1 MLKYILL
8 GLGFILLF
16 EGLFYFLFAQ
26 KMKIIFEILNSFSPK
41 KIQSFSITL
50 IFLGFCLIYFTFKIY
65 EL

>member
-1 MLKYILL
+1 MLKFIFL

-16 EGLFYFLFAQ
+16 EGFFYFIFAK
-26 KMKIIFEILNSFSPK
+26 KMRIIFEIINSFPHK

-50 IFLGFCLIYFTFKIY
+50 IFAGICLIYFTFKIY